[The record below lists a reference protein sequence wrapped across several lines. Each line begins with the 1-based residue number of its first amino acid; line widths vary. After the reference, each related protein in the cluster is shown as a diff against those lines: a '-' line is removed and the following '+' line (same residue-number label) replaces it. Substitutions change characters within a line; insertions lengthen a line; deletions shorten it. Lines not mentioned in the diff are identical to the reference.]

1 LKSDDKNLMSQA
13 VFNGEAYFYLSGKA
27 NMNNCRVWTR
37 QNPRVSIG
45 LKTDSVKLHVVFE
58 LSEQEVYGPFFFVE
72 NTIRSVIYLD
82 VLQN

>member
-1 LKSDDKNLMSQA
+1 MSDDNNLMSQA
-13 VFNGEAYFYLSGKA
+13 VFIGEADFYLSGKS
-27 NMNNCRVWTR
+27 NMHNCHVWAR
-37 QNPRVSIG
+37 QNPRVSTG
-45 LKTDSVKLHVVFE
+45 LKTGFLKLNVVCM